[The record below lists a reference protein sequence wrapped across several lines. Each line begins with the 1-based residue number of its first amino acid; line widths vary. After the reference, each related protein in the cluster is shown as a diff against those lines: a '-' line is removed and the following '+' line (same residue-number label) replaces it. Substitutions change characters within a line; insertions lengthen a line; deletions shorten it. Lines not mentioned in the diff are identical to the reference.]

1 MIKVEPTKVALVLEY
16 LHLGGELTVEGATYV
31 WLNNMKVR
39 ETKTH
44 EYFIDGLARKLTSID
59 LETRK
64 EEPYYIGC
72 KDMELNYFFK
82 MIRDIPA
89 MTYVEMLKKLK
100 GMRTQNEQ

>member
-39 ETKTH
+39 ETETH

-59 LETRK
+59 LETKK

-82 MIRDIPA
+82 VIKGIPA

-100 GMRTQNEQ
+100 GMRAQNEQ

>member
-39 ETKTH
+39 ETETH
-44 EYFIDGLARKLTSID
+44 EYFIDGLARKLVSID
-59 LETRK
+59 LETKK
-64 EEPYYIGC
+64 EEPYYMGC

-82 MIRDIPA
+82 MIKDIPA
-89 MTYVEMLKKLK
+89 MTYVEMLMKLK
-100 GMRTQNEQ
+100 GMRAQNEQ